1 MLNPKIGI
9 CTAVMKGFNLGED
22 DSIGYQEELVAQCQ
36 KMGFSTI
43 VAPEFISSPTIA
55 EKTLKFFTDKDLDAY
70 ILHFGTFIDDARVMP
85 LLTGLDRPVIM
96 WAHDYSAFNISITG
110 SQNVLPNIYELGLD
124 YRYIYGRFDD
134 KKAFE
139 KLFIYARACALKN
152 SLKKLKVGYFGGHP
166 SIMTNLTADEIAI
179 KGVFGITL
187 LNFGNEELLIGAES
201 INKDEAKKIWKEIK
215 DLAGKVDAK
224 EESGI
229 LNSSILLHIL
239 KLVKKHS
246 LGAVSTNCFPH
257 LKGKVCIPVARLND
271 LGIPSACEGDLH
283 STILMYMLYQ
293 LSGRAVSNGDQ
304 LKIYNLDKKNNS
316 MMFSHCGAG
325 AFTLAKDKKDI
336 RITTDYE
343 TGTGIAV
350 FFPER
355 IPGEVTMANMM
366 GSRTGYRMFIAKG
379 KALDIDLTGDYEG
392 NPVNIQFDFNI
403 RDMLERI
410 AEGGFGHHWNI
421 GYGDYMQELIE
432 FCELMEIDYEIM
444 V

>member
-1 MLNPKIGI
+1 MLKPKIGI
-9 CTAVMKGFNLGED
+9 CTAIMSGFNLGEETSHD
-22 DSIGYQEELVAQCQ
+22 YQEELIGQCQ
-36 KMGFSTI
+36 KLGLDAV
-43 VAPEFISSPTIA
+43 VAPEFINSPDIA
-55 EKTLKFFTDKDLDAY
+55 EKTVKFFTDKDLDAY
-70 ILHFGTFIDDARVMP
+70 ILHIGTFIDDARVMS
-85 LLTGLDRPVIM
+85 LITGLDKPVIV

-110 SQNVLPNIYELGLD
+110 SQNLLPNIYELGLD
-124 YRYIYGRFDD
+124 YKYIYGRFDD
-134 KKAFE
+134 KKAFK
-139 KLFIYARACALKN
+139 KLYIYSRACALKS
-152 SLKKLKVGYFGGHP
+152 SLKKLKIGYFGGHP

-179 KGVFGITL
+179 KWKFGIAL
-187 LNFGNEELLIGAES
+187 VNFGNEELLIGAES
-201 INKDEAKKIWKEIK
+201 IDRNEAKKIWKDIK

-239 KLVKKHS
+239 KLVKEKS

-283 STILMYMLYQ
+283 STIVMYLLYQ
-293 LSGRAVSNGDQ
+293 LSGRTVSNGDQ

-325 AFTLAKDKKDI
+325 AFTLAKEKKDI

-355 IPGEVTMANMM
+355 IPGVVTMANMM
-366 GSRTGYRMFIAKG
+366 GSRTGYRI
-379 KALDIDLTGDYEG
+379 
-392 NPVNIQFDFNI
+392 
-403 RDMLERI
+403 LEYRLWRSYRR
-410 AEGGFGHHWNI
+410 ACGV
-421 GYGDYMQELIE
+421 L
-432 FCELMEIDYEIM
+432 
-444 V
+444 